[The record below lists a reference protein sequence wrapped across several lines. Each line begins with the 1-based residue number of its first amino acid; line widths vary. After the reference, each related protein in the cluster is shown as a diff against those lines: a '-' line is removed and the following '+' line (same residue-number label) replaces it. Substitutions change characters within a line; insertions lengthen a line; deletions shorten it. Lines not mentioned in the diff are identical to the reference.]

1 LCCFGVVTFYN
12 FTFYS
17 FTVYIFAIDRL
28 ALHELTLDGLACRG
42 GFDLATIEGLLPVPD
57 RDLIG
62 CARLDCNLWPLNRR
76 RRDGGG
82 IAVTEQVGQ
91 QRITESLERNKS
103 SDPGKD
109 GYRDDHRPHTQRKS
123 AGRFRN
129 CYGGLRRN
137 GRNRNHLIGFGA

>member
-1 LCCFGVVTFYN
+1 MCCFGVVTFYN
-12 FTFYS
+12 FT
-17 FTVYIFAIDRL
+17 VYIFAIDSL
-28 ALHELTLDGLACRG
+28 ALHELTLDGLACCG

-57 RDLIG
+57 RNRDRDLIG
-62 CARLDCNLWPLNRR
+62 CAQLDRNLWPLNRR

-82 IAVTEQVGQ
+82 IAVTEQIGQ
-91 QRITESLERNKS
+91 QRITESLECNKS

-123 AGRFRN
+123 AGWFRN